1 MDIDHGADGKFFP
14 GQWSLLDLKRTVN
27 KWQQFMYQNNG
38 WNALYMENHDQP
50 RAVSRFANDSPK
62 HRVQSA
68 KMIAVF
74 LGLQAGTPF
83 VYQGQELGMHNVPKD
98 WPMEEYQDI
107 DCLNHWRFVTKLS
120 GDQATGFIEVDAD
133 SSERLKGQD
142 ADYETREMFRR
153 EYQKKSR
160 DNARTPVQWD
170 SSKHAGF
177 TSAEKPWMAVN
188 PNYTIINAAAQL
200 EDPNSVFNCWRSV
213 LEARKRYKDIVV
225 YGRFDLV
232 DENNDKIFAYSR
244 TAPQGRVLVVCNF
257 STEKVEWVGVP
268 ATVQEVI
275 LTTTGRSREGL
286 QGPEVQ
292 LEPFEAIAL
301 LVTE

>member
-1 MDIDHGADGKFFP
+1 
-14 GQWSLLDLKRTVN
+14 
-27 KWQQFMYQNNG
+27 
-38 WNALYMENHDQP
+38 MEVCATL
-50 RAVSRFANDSPK
+50 R
-62 HRVQSA
+62 
-68 KMIAVF
+68 
-74 LGLQAGTPF
+74 
-83 VYQGQELGMHNVPKD
+83 
-98 WPMEEYQDI
+98 
-107 DCLNHWRFVTKLS
+107 TKLCS
-120 GDQATGFIEVDAD
+120 DKAAGFVELAAD
-133 SSERLKGQD
+133 SSNRLKGQD
-142 ADYETREMFRR
+142 ADHETRKTFRR

-213 LEARKRYKDIVV
+213 LEERKRHKDIVV

-232 DENNDKIFAYSR
+232 DESNEKIFAYSR

-257 STEKVEWVGVP
+257 STEKVEWVGIP

-275 LTTTGRSREGL
+275 LTTTGRSQEGL
-286 QGPEVQ
+286 QGPGVQ